1 MAIEDYNRAIFHS
14 LVHKCFKMSG
24 YRVTMNSNNELGVC
38 IILCPYKSDFL
49 DNIKKIK
56 KEFEGFL
63 QIDYTLVRVRPKVVN
78 IRINVKVLDETYSE
92 LIVATLRITNRLY
105 EMAL

>member
-1 MAIEDYNRAIFHS
+1 
-14 LVHKCFKMSG
+14 MSG
-24 YRVTMNSNNELGVC
+24 YRVAMNSNDELGRC
-38 IILCPYKSDFL
+38 TILCPYKSDFL

-63 QIDYTLVRVRPKVVN
+63 QIDYTLVHVRPKVVN
-78 IRINVKVLDETYSE
+78 IRINIKVLEETYSE

>member
-1 MAIEDYNRAIFHS
+1 MAIDDYNRAIFHS
-14 LVHKCFKMSG
+14 LVHNCFKMSG
-24 YRVTMNSNNELGVC
+24 YRVAMNSNDELGRC
-38 IILCPYKSDFL
+38 TILCPYKSDFI

-63 QIDYTLVRVRPKVVN
+63 QIEYTLVHVRPKVVN
-78 IRINVKVLDETYSE
+78 IRINIKVLEETYSE
-92 LIVATLRITNRLY
+92 LIVATLRITNRLF